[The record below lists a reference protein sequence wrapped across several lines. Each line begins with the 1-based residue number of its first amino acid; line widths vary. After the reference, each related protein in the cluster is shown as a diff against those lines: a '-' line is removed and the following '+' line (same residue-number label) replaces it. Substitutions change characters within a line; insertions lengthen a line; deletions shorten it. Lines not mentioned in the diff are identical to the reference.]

1 MSPSRPTRSRA
12 EWFSLVVSAGVV
24 LVVVGLIVVQIP
36 GTDQTAAPTARVQAV
51 RVVGDSFHVEVIVHN
66 DGDPTA
72 ANVQVLAEL
81 IIDGDELTGDQTID
95 FLSGGEDQHL
105 SFIFDEDPA
114 SGDSALW

>member
-1 MSPSRPTRSRA
+1 MSSYC
-12 EWFSLVVSAGVV
+12 
-24 LVVVGLIVVQIP
+24 
-36 GTDQTAAPTARVQAV
+36 
-51 RVVGDSFHVEVIVHN
+51 
-66 DGDPTA
+66 TA

-114 SGDSALW
+114 SGELSVVVTGFAIP